1 MGLINPNAD
10 SPENENTDS
19 NFHFTHKKTGSNV
32 LSNLPLSAVS
42 SLQDTGIWQAY

>member
-1 MGLINPNAD
+1 MGAQVNL
-10 SPENENTDS
+10 
-19 NFHFTHKKTGSNV
+19 HFTDKKTGPDR